1 MAKGLLRNGYRY
13 KRPHRVPHT
22 VSVEKQEAFIKFYR
36 EMKSS
41 LQEDRVILFME
52 GVHPDHQTQA
62 VCGWIQVGL
71 NAQIPSTSKQKRLHY
86 MGAVEVTDQK
96 VTPTVKAYERTRNL

>member
-1 MAKGLLRNGYRY
+1 MAKWLLRNGYRY

-22 VSVEKQEAFIKFYR
+22 VSVEKQEAFVKFYQ

-41 LQEDRVILFME
+41 FPEDEVILFMD

-71 NAQIPSTSKQKRLHY
+71 NAQIPRGTLIVLVVILQITKNCSNI
-86 MGAVEVTDQK
+86 DQ
-96 VTPTVKAYERTRNL
+96 